1 MQIST
6 VTLDCTDSGS
16 SWKQI
21 SRVTGS
27 RMTEEFWNNLWKRF
41 PRCKCQG
48 NETDSGVLLGASQL
62 HIYSFACNKYLYNAC
77 HVLDIILNT

>member
-6 VTLDCTDSGS
+6 VTLDCVDSGS
-16 SWKQI
+16 SREQI

-27 RMTEEFWNNLWKRF
+27 RTTEEFWNNLWKRF
-41 PRCKCQG
+41 SRYKCPG

-62 HIYSFACNKYLYNAC
+62 LIYSFVCNKYFYNTC